1 MSDGIFAA
9 FATVI
14 GGAVFTTLT
23 YVIKMSSRWGGLE
36 QKVVN
41 VAEDVQ
47 ELKDNV
53 SKLIWERN
61 PDALSHG
68 KGR

>member
-1 MSDGIFAA
+1 MNDGILAA

-23 YVIKMSSRWGGLE
+23 YVIKISSRWGRLE
-36 QKVVN
+36 EKITN
-41 VAEDVQ
+41 VAGDVE
-47 ELKDNV
+47 ELRTNV

-61 PDALSHG
+61 SSAVQSG

>member
-1 MSDGIFAA
+1 MDSGILAA

-23 YVIKMSSRWGGLE
+23 YVIMISNRWGRVEEKITNLAG
-36 QKVVN
+36 
-41 VAEDVQ
+41 DVE
-47 ELKDNV
+47 ELKTNV

-61 PDALSHG
+61 SGAVQSG